1 MDDGPQ
7 SIMDSRNSSS
17 LSAMNFLKLQ
27 ILKNKLY
34 QRKEI
39 LEEEKK
45 ASQE

>member
-1 MDDGPQ
+1 MDGGTQ
-7 SIMDSRNSSS
+7 VLMDSKNNSN

-34 QRKEI
+34 QRKEN

-45 ASQE
+45 ASQ